1 MLEADLAPLAFPLGG
16 SEVPAL
22 GARGVA
28 VLGVEITISGI
39 MMGLVFDVAVAWF
52 ELSPTNS
59 TDFSGTP

>member
-28 VLGVEITISGI
+28 VLGVEITIRG
-39 MMGLVFDVAVAWF
+39 MGLVFDVAVAWF